1 MIEIAM
7 LSAFTAMFLAIFQK
21 LMKIEHRLSCVET
34 KVNFI
39 YAQFNNKRKR

>member
-7 LSAFTAMFLAIFQK
+7 LSAFTAMFIAIFQK
-21 LMKIEHRLSCVET
+21 LLRIEHRLTSVET